1 MALTVAIFGCHL
13 KNKGN
18 KISQHL
24 LPRERALLCAV
35 ALWKVGNY
43 AKSGGRRK
51 FAFSLRGSRVNA
63 GEVLR
68 ASGSYAR
75 YGFILIASQKGLPS
89 DDG

>member
-1 MALTVAIFGCHL
+1 MSSVAKTTGYATY
-13 KNKGN
+13 G
-18 KISQHL
+18 KISIT
-24 LPRERALLCAV
+24 V